1 MGEFDGRGPGGI
13 EHGRTDRRKIVGDA
27 PQRRVVCLIHRVM
40 EIVAHQLQLGIDG
53 VVDAYYVFADIG
65 GLWDGR
71 NVLGCTKVRMREGA
85 RVHFEDRIR
94 IDQLFRNNVVGKW
107 LVRGQAAQGI
117 DCQLGWVSR
126 GRNDWGRSVGWDGVY
141 QILSGYWKIT
151 GGDSSARRRRRSLNK
166 FSPLFI
172 HKEERPGARV
182 VVYMRDPE
190 GTADIAAEVVQAE
203 F

>member
-71 NVLGCTKVRMREGA
+71 NVLSCTEVRMREGA
-85 RVHFEDRIR
+85 SVYFEDRIR
-94 IDQLFRNNVVGKW
+94 IDQLVRNREDGRRRVMGEG
-107 LVRGQAAQGI
+107 LVRSQAALCI
-117 DCQLGWVSR
+117 DRQLGWVSR
-126 GRNDWGRSVGWDGVY
+126 DRNDWG
-141 QILSGYWKIT
+141 
-151 GGDSSARRRRRSLNK
+151 
-166 FSPLFI
+166 
-172 HKEERPGARV
+172 
-182 VVYMRDPE
+182 
-190 GTADIAAEVVQAE
+190 
-203 F
+203 